1 MGRCI
6 GWGLPCVGGIAPP
19 ALTTLQVS
27 ADFGKW
33 ILQIPRKIRTG
44 VTMLLHDGADLAETA
59 SQGRT
64 ALHDAADSAD
74 AGITGLQPR

>member
-64 ALHDAADSAD
+64 ALHDAAGGAD
-74 AGITGLQPR
+74 TGITGLMPR